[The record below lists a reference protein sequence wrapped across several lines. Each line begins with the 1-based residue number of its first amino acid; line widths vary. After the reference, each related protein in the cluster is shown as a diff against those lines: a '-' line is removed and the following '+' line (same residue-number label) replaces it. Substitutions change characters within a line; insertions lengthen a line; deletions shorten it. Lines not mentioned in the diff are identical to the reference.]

1 MRSSSS
7 FKLVRLRVA
16 RQMTWELE
24 AGPGHA
30 RDSGST
36 IRCNGKGVGVEQLCG
51 VASKWLGPIN
61 QSIKQFNSRSIDLT
75 IDQSVNTC
83 LENGEDS

>member
-1 MRSSSS
+1 VRSSSS

-61 QSIKQFNSRSIDLT
+61 QSIDQSIQQSINQFNNRSIS
-75 IDQSVNTC
+75 QYMS
-83 LENGEDS
+83 